1 MSHVT
6 LKDGESM
13 ELIIVVR
20 DGRFESLY
28 AGGDINVKVI
38 DFDTR
43 NPERQKEAEEDLQYF
58 LSDCTFREIVI

>member
-13 ELIIVVR
+13 ELVIVVR
-20 DGRFESLY
+20 DGRVESLY
-28 AGGDINVKVI
+28 ADGDINVEVI
-38 DFDTR
+38 DFDTT

-58 LSDCTFREIVI
+58 LSDYTFREIIV